1 MASVDCQ
8 GVIMSQTRGTVHTPR
23 GTGRVCACGT
33 RLSASNTGKRCV
45 ACERKFK
52 AGLDKSPKKPAL
64 PGKRY
69 GKRMGLS
76 YARKAVGLTQEQL
89 AEMIHVDRSTVFH
102 WEAGEHRPQ
111 PYLWPKLAKILEIS
125 RDRLIKL
132 IQENEPQTDV
142 QESIGESHVRHPVDG
157 RLMAKI
163 DGSVFLSGPGNEPV
177 WLPTFYIDVY
187 PVTNAEY
194 ARFVAATGHTPPQHW
209 TDGRPPEHLSDHPAV
224 FVTWNDATTYAEWAG
239 KSLPSGQQWEKAAR
253 GTRGTVYP
261 WGDQPTP
268 AKCNVRENGVGS
280 TTTVDCYKSGVSP
293 YGVFDLCGNIWEWCS
308 TETRPSRHE
317 LKGGAWTSPFLRATP
332 SLFNAAAA
340 SMCDDDTGFRCAV
353 TTETLDR

>member
-1 MASVDCQ
+1 MSIREFAAHL
-8 GVIMSQTRGTVHTPR
+8 GVS
-23 GTGRVCACGT
+23 
-33 RLSASNTGKRCV
+33 
-45 ACERKFK
+45 ER
-52 AGLDKSPKKPAL
+52 
-64 PGKRY
+64 
-69 GKRMGLS
+69 
-76 YARKAVGLTQEQL
+76 
-89 AEMIHVDRSTVFH
+89 MISK
-102 WEAGEHRPQ
+102 WEAGRENIRPRPVNQ
-111 PYLWPKLAKILEIS
+111 AALDTSLTRCDPDTQARFSFLTGGSLAAEGS
-125 RDRLIKL
+125 
-132 IQENEPQTDV
+132 NGAVTEP
-142 QESIGESHVRHPVDG
+142 IGESHIRHPVDG

-224 FVTWNDATTYAEWAG
+224 FVTWNAATAYAEWAE
-239 KSLPSGQQWEKAAR
+239 KSLQSGQQWEKAAR

-268 AKCNVRENGVGS
+268 AKCNVRENGVGG
-280 TTTVDCYKSGVSP
+280 TTAVNCYQSGVSP

-332 SLFNAAAA
+332 SLFNDAAA

-353 TTETLDR
+353 TIETRPR